1 MAIPHVVA
9 GEVARA
15 AEQNALID
23 LVNANTNELADH
35 ETRIT
40 SNTSAITSQGNRI
53 TTLEGKPVG
62 TNAGAYFGQ
71 WTDNNAQGNG
81 TGQTI
86 SGSDGVKITEFVSAV
101 GTPTGCSIS
110 GGTVTINQAG
120 LWLVTVS
127 LQYTAGSSV
136 RALWLSQSNAA
147 SGAGLAKFGSVAGPS
162 MDVQSASAFMR
173 FTAGQQVSAYAAIW
187 QSGSPLNI
195 WRARSNTI
203 TVAWLGP

>member
-9 GEVARA
+9 GNVARA

-23 LVNANTNELADH
+23 AVNNNTNSVA
-35 ETRIT
+35 
-40 SNTSAITSQGNRI
+40 SNTTAISSNASTISSQGNRI

-62 TNAGAYFGQ
+62 TNSGAYFGQ
-71 WTDNNAQGNG
+71 WTDNNAQANG
-81 TGQTI
+81 TGQQI
-86 SGSDGVKITEFVSAV
+86 SGSDGVKITEFNTAV

-120 LWLVTVS
+120 LWLVMVS
-127 LQYTAGSSV
+127 TQYTAGSSV
-136 RALWLSQSNAA
+136 RALWLSQSAAA
-147 SGAGLAKFGSVAGPS
+147 SGAGLAKVGSIAGPS
-162 MDVQSASAFMR
+162 MDVQSASGLIR
-173 FTAGQQVSAYAAIW
+173 FTAGQQVSAYGAIW

-195 WRARSNTI
+195 WRAKSNTI